1 MCNFM
6 KKGVKKLLTGMIIC
20 SMLSSSFNV
29 LAANNVEIKG
39 ISVLENDKVVAT
51 FEPTDGNI
59 QLTPE
64 QMLQVT
70 VSVKGDEME
79 SVYASFLSNSNNKDI
94 SNETVQYVAQKAI
107 GEDNTATFKFRPRK
121 SVGQGSFIA
130 KSGATGA
137 EKAATFN
144 YMVKEE
150 DKTMT
155 LTGKNNIIKA
165 NEIADA
171 TFVVTPTSFTGEDY
185 TGFSVYIDD
194 SSTALA
200 TDKYKIEKVENEL
213 ILTVKHENF
222 ANKVSGDKIKVTVK
236 HNGYMDASGEITILD
251 AVYNVTLNTNGGVL
265 ANESDNITNYTQGT
279 VVTLPTPT
287 QVGYKFEGWYENK
300 DFTGNKVTMITADS
314 EGDKV
319 YYAKWIAETYAI
331 SYELNDGII
340 ADGENVTSYTYG
352 VGATL
357 PTPTK
362 AHYKFGGWYEKS
374 DFSGESVKTILT
386 NEIGAKT
393 YYAKW
398 IADTY
403 KVTLNTQG
411 GTIADDKNITSY
423 EYGTTVKLPTSKD
436 ITKADY
442 YFNGWYDNAEF
453 TGTPITE
460 ITIKEVPETGNS
472 MIFYAKWTENEP
484 DKYMVTFE
492 NADGTVLQS
501 GDVEKDTMPV
511 YAGATPTKEQDD
523 RYTYVFDKWFPELTS
538 VTGPATYKATYT
550 STSRVYRVTLNVNDG
565 TIGENVTDYTYG
577 TAVTL
582 PVPTKNGYKFEGWYD
597 NAEFTGVAVTEISAA
612 ATGDKTYYAKW
623 VAEQYTITFNTDGGA
638 FVETPIS
645 SYIYGTTAT
654 LPVPTKNGYKFEGW
668 YDNAEFTGTAL
679 TEISDG
685 AIGDKVFY
693 AKWRKESI
701 VENLEVL
708 DAFKNKVDVTKLI
721 DEQGNTTVT
730 VMAKENVTMPELKLY
745 RAIYKGNKLLGTL
758 EEMKPNMVGGN
769 SVFIF
774 APLTLKDGESSKIML
789 WDEKNAPTI
798 NAIINQ

>member
-1 MCNFM
+1 M
-6 KKGVKKLLTGMIIC
+6 KKSVKKLLTGMIIS

-70 VSVKGDEME
+70 VSVKDDEME

-94 SNETVQYVAQKAI
+94 SNATVQYVAQKAI

-798 NAIINQ
+798 NAIIN

>member
-6 KKGVKKLLTGMIIC
+6 KKSVKKLLTGMIIC

-94 SNETVQYVAQKAI
+94 SNATVQYVAQKAI

-411 GTIADDKNITSY
+411 GTNADDKNITSY

-798 NAIINQ
+798 NAIIN

>member
-1 MCNFM
+1 M
-6 KKGVKKLLTGMIIC
+6 KKSVKKLLTGMIIC

-94 SNETVQYVAQKAI
+94 SNATVQYVAQKAI

-200 TDKYKIEKVENEL
+200 TDKYKIEKVENKL

-423 EYGTTVKLPTSKD
+423 EYGNTVKLPTSED

-442 YFNGWYDNAEF
+442 HFNGWYDNAEF

-597 NAEFTGVAVTEISAA
+597 NAEFTGVTVTEISAA

-645 SYIYGTTAT
+645 SYIYGTTTT

-679 TEISDG
+679 TEISDR

>member
-6 KKGVKKLLTGMIIC
+6 KKSVKKLLTGMIIC

-94 SNETVQYVAQKAI
+94 SNATVQYVAQKAI

-213 ILTVKHENF
+213 ILTIKHENF

-668 YDNAEFTGTAL
+668 YDNVEFTGTAL
-679 TEISDG
+679 TEISDR

-798 NAIINQ
+798 NAIIN

>member
-1 MCNFM
+1 M
-6 KKGVKKLLTGMIIC
+6 KKSVKKLLTGMIIC

-29 LAANNVEIKG
+29 LAANNVEIKE

-94 SNETVQYVAQKAI
+94 SNATVQYVAQKAI

-798 NAIINQ
+798 NAIIN

>member
-1 MCNFM
+1 M
-6 KKGVKKLLTGMIIC
+6 KKSVKKLLTGMIIC

-94 SNETVQYVAQKAI
+94 SNATVQYVAQKAI

-300 DFTGNKVTMITADS
+300 DFTSNKVTMITADS

-798 NAIINQ
+798 NAIIN

>member
-1 MCNFM
+1 
-6 KKGVKKLLTGMIIC
+6 MIIC

-94 SNETVQYVAQKAI
+94 SNATVQYVAQKAI

-200 TDKYKIEKVENEL
+200 TDKYKIEKVKNEL

-265 ANESDNITNYTQGT
+265 ANESDNITNYTHGT

-287 QVGYKFEGWYENK
+287 KVGYKFEGWYENK

-472 MIFYAKWTENEP
+472 MIFYAKWTKNEP
-484 DKYMVTFE
+484 DKYMVTFK

-511 YAGATPTKEQDD
+511 YAGATPTKKQDD
-523 RYTYVFDKWFPELTS
+523 RYTYVFDKWVPELTS

-550 STSRVYRVTLNVNDG
+550 STSRVYQVTLNVNDG

-597 NAEFTGVAVTEISAA
+597 NAEFTGVAVTEIFAA

-679 TEISDG
+679 TEISDR

-693 AKWRKESI
+693 AKWLKESI

-745 RAIYKGNKLLGTL
+745 RAIYKDNKLLGTL

>member
-1 MCNFM
+1 M

>member
-1 MCNFM
+1 M
-6 KKGVKKLLTGMIIC
+6 KKSVKKLLTGMIIC

-94 SNETVQYVAQKAI
+94 SNATVQYVAQKAI
-107 GEDNTATFKFRPRK
+107 GEDNTVTFKFRPRK

-798 NAIINQ
+798 NAIIN

>member
-6 KKGVKKLLTGMIIC
+6 KKSVKKLLTGMIIC

-94 SNETVQYVAQKAI
+94 SNATVQYVAQKAI

-155 LTGKNNIIKA
+155 MTGKNNIIKA

-798 NAIINQ
+798 NAIIN

>member
-1 MCNFM
+1 M
-6 KKGVKKLLTGMIIC
+6 KKSVKKLLTGMIIC

-94 SNETVQYVAQKAI
+94 SNATVQYVAQKAI

-265 ANESDNITNYTQGT
+265 ANESDNITHYTQGT

-287 QVGYKFEGWYENK
+287 KVGYKFEGWYENK
-300 DFTGNKVTMITADS
+300 DFTSNKVTMITADS

-340 ADGENVTSYTYG
+340 ADGANVTSYTYG

-374 DFSGESVKTILT
+374 DFSGESVKTIRT

-798 NAIINQ
+798 NAIIN

>member
-1 MCNFM
+1 M
-6 KKGVKKLLTGMIIC
+6 KKSVKKLLTGMIIC

-59 QLTPE
+59 HLTPE

-94 SNETVQYVAQKAI
+94 SNATVQYVAQKAI

-798 NAIINQ
+798 NAIIN

>member
-1 MCNFM
+1 M
-6 KKGVKKLLTGMIIC
+6 KKSVKKLLTGMIIC

-94 SNETVQYVAQKAI
+94 SNATVQYVAQKAI

-758 EEMKPNMVGGN
+758 EKMKPNMVGGN

-798 NAIINQ
+798 NAIIN

>member
-1 MCNFM
+1 M
-6 KKGVKKLLTGMIIC
+6 KKSVKKLLTGMIIC

-94 SNETVQYVAQKAI
+94 SNATVQYVAQKAI

-550 STSRVYRVTLNVNDG
+550 STSRVYRVTLNVNEG

-798 NAIINQ
+798 NAIIN

>member
-6 KKGVKKLLTGMIIC
+6 KKSVKKLLTGMIIS

-94 SNETVQYVAQKAI
+94 SNATVQYVAQKAI

-745 RAIYKGNKLLGTL
+745 RAIYKDNKLLGTL

>member
-6 KKGVKKLLTGMIIC
+6 KKSVKKLLTGMIIS

-94 SNETVQYVAQKAI
+94 SNATVQYVAQKAI

-265 ANESDNITNYTQGT
+265 ANESDNITHYTQGT

-287 QVGYKFEGWYENK
+287 KVGYKFEGWYENK

-472 MIFYAKWTENEP
+472 MIFYAKWTKNEP
-484 DKYMVTFE
+484 DKYMVTFK

-511 YAGATPTKEQDD
+511 YAGATPTKKQDD
-523 RYTYVFDKWFPELTS
+523 RYTYVFDKWVPELTS

-550 STSRVYRVTLNVNDG
+550 STSRVYQVTLNVNDG

-597 NAEFTGVAVTEISAA
+597 NAEFTGVAVTEIFAA

-679 TEISDG
+679 TEISDR

-693 AKWRKESI
+693 AKWLKESI

-745 RAIYKGNKLLGTL
+745 RAIYKDNKLLGTL

>member
-1 MCNFM
+1 M
-6 KKGVKKLLTGMIIC
+6 KKSVKKLLTGMIIC

-94 SNETVQYVAQKAI
+94 SNATVQYVAQKAI

-374 DFSGESVKTILT
+374 DFSGESVKTIRT

-798 NAIINQ
+798 NAIIN

>member
-1 MCNFM
+1 MAFDWEHNLGHHKTYIGDQTLYAYFED
-6 KKGVKKLLTGMIIC
+6 GFTV
-20 SMLSSSFNV
+20 
-29 LAANNVEIKG
+29 
-39 ISVLENDKVVAT
+39 T
-51 FEPTDGNI
+51 F
-59 QLTPE
+59 
-64 QMLQVT
+64 
-70 VSVKGDEME
+70 
-79 SVYASFLSNSNNKDI
+79 NSNGGRL
-94 SNETVQYVAQKAI
+94 KAEDPDVREIDTTDYEDNLFFDI
-107 GEDNTATFKFRPRK
+107 GECIPVR
-121 SVGQGSFIA
+121 
-130 KSGATGA
+130 
-137 EKAATFN
+137 E
-144 YMVKEE
+144 
-150 DKTMT
+150 
-155 LTGKNNIIKA
+155 
-165 NEIADA
+165 
-171 TFVVTPTSFTGEDY
+171 
-185 TGFSVYIDD
+185 
-194 SSTALA
+194 
-200 TDKYKIEKVENEL
+200 
-213 ILTVKHENF
+213 
-222 ANKVSGDKIKVTVK
+222 
-236 HNGYMDASGEITILD
+236 
-251 AVYNVTLNTNGGVL
+251 
-265 ANESDNITNYTQGT
+265 
-279 VVTLPTPT
+279 
-287 QVGYKFEGWYENK
+287 GYKFEGWYENK

-523 RYTYVFDKWFPELTS
+523 RYTYVFDKWVPELTS

-679 TEISDG
+679 TEISDR

-798 NAIINQ
+798 NAIIN

>member
-6 KKGVKKLLTGMIIC
+6 KKSVKKLLTGMIIC

-94 SNETVQYVAQKAI
+94 SNATVQYVAQKAI

-374 DFSGESVKTILT
+374 DFSGESVKTIRT

-472 MIFYAKWTENEP
+472 MIFYAKWTKNEP

-511 YAGATPTKEQDD
+511 YAGATPTKEEDD
-523 RYTYVFDKWFPELTS
+523 RYTYVFDKWVPELTS

-597 NAEFTGVAVTEISAA
+597 NAEFTGVTVTEISAA

>member
-1 MCNFM
+1 M
-6 KKGVKKLLTGMIIC
+6 KKSVKKLLTGMIIC

-29 LAANNVEIKG
+29 LAANNVEIKE

-94 SNETVQYVAQKAI
+94 SNATVQYVAQKAI

-144 YMVKEE
+144 YMVQEE

-165 NEIADA
+165 NQIADA

-265 ANESDNITNYTQGT
+265 ANESDNITHYTQGT

-287 QVGYKFEGWYENK
+287 KVGYQFEGWYENK

-472 MIFYAKWTENEP
+472 MIFYAKWTKNEP
-484 DKYMVTFE
+484 DKYMVTFK

-523 RYTYVFDKWFPELTS
+523 RYTYVFDKWVPELTS

-550 STSRVYRVTLNVNDG
+550 STSRVYQVTLNVNDG
-565 TIGENVTDYTYG
+565 TIGENVTDYKYG

-597 NAEFTGVAVTEISAA
+597 NAEFTGVTVTEISAA

-623 VAEQYTITFNTDGGA
+623 EAEQYIITFNTDGGA
-638 FVETPIS
+638 FVEKPIS

-679 TEISDG
+679 TEISDS

-745 RAIYKGNKLLGTL
+745 RAIYKGHNLLGTL

>member
-6 KKGVKKLLTGMIIC
+6 KKSVKKLLTGMIIC

-94 SNETVQYVAQKAI
+94 SNATVQYVAQKAI

-287 QVGYKFEGWYENK
+287 KVGYKFEGWYENK

>member
-1 MCNFM
+1 M
-6 KKGVKKLLTGMIIC
+6 KKSVKKLLTGMIIS

-94 SNETVQYVAQKAI
+94 SNATVQYVAQKAI

-374 DFSGESVKTILT
+374 DFSGESVKTIRT

-511 YAGATPTKEQDD
+511 YAGATPTKEEDD

-597 NAEFTGVAVTEISAA
+597 NAEFTGVTVTEISAA

-798 NAIINQ
+798 NAIIN

>member
-1 MCNFM
+1 M
-6 KKGVKKLLTGMIIC
+6 KKSVKKLLTGMIIC

-94 SNETVQYVAQKAI
+94 SNATVQYVAQKAI

-265 ANESDNITNYTQGT
+265 ANESDNITNYTHGT

-374 DFSGESVKTILT
+374 DFSGESVKTIRT

-472 MIFYAKWTENEP
+472 MIFYAKWTKNEP

-511 YAGATPTKEQDD
+511 YAGATPTKEEDD
-523 RYTYVFDKWFPELTS
+523 RYTYVFDKWVPELTS

-550 STSRVYRVTLNVNDG
+550 STSRVYQVTLNVNDG

-597 NAEFTGVAVTEISAA
+597 NAEFTGVTVTEISAA

-679 TEISDG
+679 TEISDR

-745 RAIYKGNKLLGTL
+745 RAIYKDNKLLGTL

>member
-1 MCNFM
+1 
-6 KKGVKKLLTGMIIC
+6 
-20 SMLSSSFNV
+20 MLSSSFNV

-39 ISVLENDKVVAT
+39 VSVLENDKVVAT
-51 FEPTDGNI
+51 FEPTDENI

-94 SNETVQYVAQKAI
+94 SNATVQYVAQKAI

-130 KSGATGA
+130 KSGATDA
-137 EKAATFN
+137 EKAATFH

-222 ANKVSGDKIKVTVK
+222 SNKVSGDKIKVTVK

-287 QVGYKFEGWYENK
+287 KVGYKFEGWYENK

-472 MIFYAKWTENEP
+472 MIFYAKWTKNEP
-484 DKYMVTFE
+484 DKYMVTFK

-523 RYTYVFDKWFPELTS
+523 RYTYVFDKWVPELTS

-597 NAEFTGVAVTEISAA
+597 NAEFTGVTVTEISAA

-679 TEISDG
+679 TEISDR

-708 DAFKNKVDVTKLI
+708 DVFKNKVDVTKLI

-745 RAIYKGNKLLGTL
+745 RAIYKDNKLLGTL

>member
-1 MCNFM
+1 M
-6 KKGVKKLLTGMIIC
+6 KKSVKKLLTGMIIC

-94 SNETVQYVAQKAI
+94 SNATVQYVAQKAI

-550 STSRVYRVTLNVNDG
+550 STSRVYQVTLNVNDG

>member
-1 MCNFM
+1 M
-6 KKGVKKLLTGMIIC
+6 KKSVKKLLTGMIIC

-94 SNETVQYVAQKAI
+94 SNATVQYVAQKAI

-721 DEQGNTTVT
+721 DEQGNTTVA

-798 NAIINQ
+798 NAIIN

>member
-1 MCNFM
+1 M
-6 KKGVKKLLTGMIIC
+6 KKSVKKLLTGMIIC

-94 SNETVQYVAQKAI
+94 SNATVQYVAQKAI

-460 ITIKEVPETGNS
+460 ITIKEIPETGNS

-798 NAIINQ
+798 NAIIN

>member
-1 MCNFM
+1 M
-6 KKGVKKLLTGMIIC
+6 KKSVKKLLTGMIIS

-94 SNETVQYVAQKAI
+94 SNATVQYVAQKAI

-265 ANESDNITNYTQGT
+265 ANESDNITNYTHGT

-472 MIFYAKWTENEP
+472 MIFYAKWTKNEP

-511 YAGATPTKEQDD
+511 YAGATPTKEEDD
-523 RYTYVFDKWFPELTS
+523 RYTYVFDKWVPELTS

-550 STSRVYRVTLNVNDG
+550 STSRVYQVTLNVNDG

-597 NAEFTGVAVTEISAA
+597 NAEFTGVTVTEISAA

-679 TEISDG
+679 TEISDR

-798 NAIINQ
+798 NAIIN

>member
-1 MCNFM
+1 M
-6 KKGVKKLLTGMIIC
+6 KKSVKKLLTGMIIC

-94 SNETVQYVAQKAI
+94 SNATVQYVAQKAI

-171 TFVVTPTSFTGEDY
+171 TFVVTPTSFTVEDY

-265 ANESDNITNYTQGT
+265 ANESDNITHYTQGT

-287 QVGYKFEGWYENK
+287 KVGYKFEGWYENK

-319 YYAKWIAETYAI
+319 YYAKWRAETYAI

-374 DFSGESVKTILT
+374 DFSGESVKTIRT

-472 MIFYAKWTENEP
+472 MIFYAKWTKNEP
-484 DKYMVTFE
+484 DKYMVTFK

-523 RYTYVFDKWFPELTS
+523 RYTYVFDKWVPELTS

-597 NAEFTGVAVTEISAA
+597 NAEFTGVTVTEISAA

-638 FVETPIS
+638 FLETPIS

-679 TEISDG
+679 TEISDR

-708 DAFKNKVDVTKLI
+708 DVFKNKVDVTKLI

-774 APLTLKDGESSKIML
+774 APLTLKDDESSKIML

>member
-6 KKGVKKLLTGMIIC
+6 KKSVKKLLTGMIIC

-94 SNETVQYVAQKAI
+94 SNATVQYVAQKAI

-668 YDNAEFTGTAL
+668 YDNVEFTGTAL
-679 TEISDG
+679 TEISDR

-798 NAIINQ
+798 NAIIN

>member
-1 MCNFM
+1 M
-6 KKGVKKLLTGMIIC
+6 KKSVKKLLTGMIIC

-94 SNETVQYVAQKAI
+94 SNATVQYVAQKAI

-200 TDKYKIEKVENEL
+200 TDKYKIEKVENKL

-265 ANESDNITNYTQGT
+265 ANESDNITNYTHGT

-287 QVGYKFEGWYENK
+287 KVGYKFEGWYENK

-374 DFSGESVKTILT
+374 DFSGESVKTIRT

-423 EYGTTVKLPTSKD
+423 EYGNTVKLPTSED

-442 YFNGWYDNAEF
+442 HFNGWYDNAEF

-472 MIFYAKWTENEP
+472 MIFYAKWTKNEP

-523 RYTYVFDKWFPELTS
+523 RYTYVFDKWVPELTS

-550 STSRVYRVTLNVNDG
+550 STSRVYQVTLNVNDG

-597 NAEFTGVAVTEISAA
+597 NAEFTGVTVTEISAA

-679 TEISDG
+679 TEISDR

-745 RAIYKGNKLLGTL
+745 RAIYKDNKLLGTL

>member
-6 KKGVKKLLTGMIIC
+6 KKSVKKLLTGMIIC

-94 SNETVQYVAQKAI
+94 SNATVQYVAQKAI

-597 NAEFTGVAVTEISAA
+597 NAEFTGVTVTEISAA

-745 RAIYKGNKLLGTL
+745 RAIYKDNKLLGTL

>member
-1 MCNFM
+1 M
-6 KKGVKKLLTGMIIC
+6 KKSVKKLLTGMIIC

-94 SNETVQYVAQKAI
+94 SNATVQYVAQKAI

-374 DFSGESVKTILT
+374 DFSGESVKTIRT

-597 NAEFTGVAVTEISAA
+597 NAEFTGVTVTEISAA

-679 TEISDG
+679 TEISDR

>member
-6 KKGVKKLLTGMIIC
+6 KKSVKKLLTGMIIS

-39 ISVLENDKVVAT
+39 ISVLENDKVVET

-94 SNETVQYVAQKAI
+94 SNATVQYVAQKAI

-265 ANESDNITNYTQGT
+265 ANESDNITNYTHGT

-374 DFSGESVKTILT
+374 DFSGESVKTIRT

-423 EYGTTVKLPTSKD
+423 EYGTTVKLPTSED

-472 MIFYAKWTENEP
+472 MIFYAKWTKNEP

-523 RYTYVFDKWFPELTS
+523 RYTYVFDKWVPELTS

-550 STSRVYRVTLNVNDG
+550 STSRVYQVTLNVNDG

-597 NAEFTGVAVTEISAA
+597 NAEFTGVTVTEISAA

-679 TEISDG
+679 TEISDR

>member
-6 KKGVKKLLTGMIIC
+6 KKSVKKLLTGMIIC

-94 SNETVQYVAQKAI
+94 SNATVQYVAQKAI

-550 STSRVYRVTLNVNDG
+550 STSRVYQVTLNVNDG

-597 NAEFTGVAVTEISAA
+597 NAEFTGVTVTEISAA

-798 NAIINQ
+798 NAIIN